1 MPLKLL
7 NALLL
12 ALGLSFAQAQIPY
25 FAFANVHVF
34 DGVENVIKKDVIVF
48 VANGKIE
55 RIAKK
60 GSPIPRLYRVIDC
73 EGKYMLPGLMDVHTH
88 LDNLAAARRALETGV
103 TTVRSASVPGFQDVA
118 LANLVKN
125 GQISGPDMIPCG
137 IYVTPNLG
145 ETVLADPRL
154 APLLTGVQTGD
165 ELRLLV
171 NVNIDRGAKVIK
183 TRGTERAGLPDTD
196 PRQQT
201 YTTAQLRVIVDE
213 AAKRSIPVM
222 VHAHGDEGAR
232 AAVLAGARSIEHGT
246 FLSEETLLLMK
257 DRGTYLVP
265 TFSTLEDLT
274 LPGGD
279 YDGPV
284 LQLRGKFMMPMAER
298 VVKRAHALGIRIA
311 TGVDNNYTANST
323 TRVAHECAHFVRMGM
338 TPFQAI
344 QAATTSAAALLGLE
358 KATGQLTPGFEADL
372 ILVPGNPL
380 EDIIVLQDILL
391 VMSNGQLSVQR
402 IPFGKN

>member
-1 MPLKLL
+1 MK
-7 NALLL
+7 ALLTIFL
-12 ALGLSFAQAQIPY
+12 AFFATSLLAQIPY
-25 FAFANVHVF
+25 YAFTNVHLF
-34 DGVENVIKKDVIVF
+34 DGTENIIQKDVTVF

-55 RIAKK
+55 RIGKK
-60 GSPIPRLYRVIDC
+60 GDAIPKLYQTIDG
-73 EGKYMLPGLMDVHTH
+73 EGKYLMPGLMDVHTH
-88 LDNLAAARRALETGV
+88 LDNMAAAKRALETGV
-103 TTVRSASVPGFQDVA
+103 TTVRSASVPAFQDVA

-125 GQISGPDMIPCG
+125 GQLPGPDMIPCG
-137 IYVTPNLG
+137 IYVTPHLG
-145 ETVLADPRL
+145 ETILADTRL
-154 APLLTGVQTGD
+154 APLLKGVQTDD

-171 NVNIDRGAKVIK
+171 NVNIDRGARVIK

-201 YTTAQLRVIVDE
+201 YTTAQLKVIVEE
-213 AAKRSIPVM
+213 AAKRNVPVM

-246 FLSEETLLLMK
+246 FLTEETLQLMK
-257 DRGTYLVP
+257 EKGTFLVP

-284 LQLRGKFMMPMAER
+284 LHLRGKFMMPMAEK
-298 VVKRAHALGIRIA
+298 VVKRAHALGIKIA
-311 TGVDNNYTANST
+311 TGVDNNYTPNST
-323 TRVAHECAHFVRMGM
+323 TRVAHECAHYVRMGM
-338 TPFQAI
+338 SPFQAI
-344 QAATTSAAALLGLE
+344 QSATTTAAALLGVE
-358 KATGQLTPGFEADL
+358 KTTGQIKPGFEADL

-380 EDIIVLQDILL
+380 EDIVVLQDVLL
-391 VMSNGQLSVQR
+391 VMSNGQLALKR